1 MLICPKCRTTYS
13 SSLVGVC
20 YRDGEKLVSHDE
32 FVVAEAD
39 PLRGRLVAGKYRVAD
54 RIGQGGMGTVYRA
67 VQIGLNRHVAVKILK
82 RELAFDPDTVA
93 RFQREANALSLLTHP
108 NTVRVYDFGQTE
120 DGLLFLVMELLEGE
134 LISNKL
140 NREGVMDVLESV
152 RTTQQI
158 LRSLSEAH
166 EHNIVHRDLKPDN
179 ILVTR
184 TVGQADSLVKVL
196 DFGIAK
202 IAGPDRAIDQ
212 FETQAG
218 TVFGTPRYMSP
229 EQAQGGVLDHRSD
242 LYSVGTLLYLM
253 LTGRAPFVDDDAVV
267 VMAKHIREIPDSPRT
282 AAPDRPIPKSLDDV
296 VTRSLQKDPALR
308 YESAR
313 AFEAAL
319 EACVPEVLALRTGR
333 GRIMRRLLP
342 IAAAAATATLVVLAY
357 AGYHRATSTAQEHR
371 ATPLVVPKPELAI
384 APTPI
389 VVREN
394 DDEEVLV
401 EGPGP
406 ANVAIRSDPE
416 GATVFRDGERLGE
429 TPLDLL
435 VQPDQELVRVELR
448 KPGFQPLAAELTAR
462 DGERLLTL
470 AKEQAAS
477 PPPRPAPL
485 PRHNTRATQGS
496 ARKGQPARTTS
507 EAKEAPSS
515 EPSAAGSPGATPATP
530 YERFE

>member
-20 YRDGEKLVSHDE
+20 YRDGEKLVNREE

-39 PLRGRLVAGKYRVAD
+39 PLRGRLIADKYRMAD
-54 RIGQGGMGTVYRA
+54 RVGQGGMGTVYRA
-67 VQIGLNRHVAVKILK
+67 VQTGLNRNVAVKILK

-93 RFQREANALSLLTHP
+93 RFQREANALSLLTHV

-134 LISNKL
+134 LISAKL

-152 RTTQQI
+152 RVTQQI
-158 LRSLSEAH
+158 LRSLREAH

-179 ILVTR
+179 ILLTR
-184 TVGQADSLVKVL
+184 AIGQSEALVKVL

-202 IAGPDRAIDQ
+202 IAAADRPIDQ

-229 EQAQGGVLDHRSD
+229 EQAQGAALDGRSD

-253 LTGRAPFVDDDAVV
+253 LTGRAPFVDEDAVV
-267 VMAKHIREIPDSPRT
+267 VMAKHIREVPDSPRV
-282 AAPDRPIPKSLDDV
+282 AAPDRPIPKLLDDV
-296 VTRSLQKDPALR
+296 VMRSLAKDPAQR
-308 YESAR
+308 FADASE
-313 AFEAAL
+313 FEAAL
-319 EACVPEVLALRTGR
+319 EACIPEVLSGQTR
-333 GRIMRRLLP
+333 
-342 IAAAAATATLVVLAY
+342 AARPARAVSPKLAAVATASLVVLGY
-357 AGYHRATSTAQEHR
+357 AGYVITSKARGGEATLRGALDMR
-371 ATPLVVPKPELAI
+371 PNELR
-384 APTPI
+384 PI
-389 VVREN
+389 VTEN

-416 GATVFRDGERLGE
+416 GATVFRNGQRLGE

-435 VQPDQELVRVELR
+435 VQPDQDLVRVELR
-448 KPGFQPLAAELTAR
+448 KSGFQPLAAELTAR
-462 DGERLLTL
+462 DGERLLKLTKVPVSAPPAPARVEKRPQVERHPQPVRQPVVVNTPEPSSKEPL
-470 AKEQAAS
+470 AK
-477 PPPRPAPL
+477 
-485 PRHNTRATQGS
+485 
-496 ARKGQPARTTS
+496 
-507 EAKEAPSS
+507 PSVT
-515 EPSAAGSPGATPATP
+515 GGP